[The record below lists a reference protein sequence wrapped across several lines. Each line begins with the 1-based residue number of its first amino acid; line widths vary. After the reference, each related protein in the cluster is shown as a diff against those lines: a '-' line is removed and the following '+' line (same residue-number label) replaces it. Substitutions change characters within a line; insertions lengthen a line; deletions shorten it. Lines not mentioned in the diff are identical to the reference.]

1 MDDKNKKEAELLD
14 ELNESK
20 EEIKLQEKANKIV
33 EEKQEL
39 LTRVLSGNLHTK
51 HDQVGFVLN
60 NYSKARNS
68 DIELAWKYWEVFE
81 SDNFNGRYVTK
92 ENLKILTKINSLT
105 RSRARIQN
113 EYKLFQADNEVR
125 KHRGVLSDEQKN
137 EAIEQKPKDIPN
149 YSIFID
155 ETGKTQDYLSV
166 GSLWVFDGFQSY
178 KSSIEIY
185 EWRKREGIDYEFHF
199 AEVKGHKLDSFKEF
213 FLKFLNLNPTISFKT
228 IIINRKGNKQLNQT
242 ITDLTFHLINKGV
255 QHEDLTGRAP
265 LPRLLQVWL
274 DEEESGSDQL
284 KIENLKE
291 RLSAQK
297 NEKLY
302 LGDFAAVD
310 SKANFN
316 IQAVDLFT
324 AAVNRRLHNPNSS
337 NVKDEL
343 ADYILKLLNF
353 DTNSVNISE
362 TDTDRSKVFNLTYKE

>member
-178 KSSIEIY
+178 KSSKEIY